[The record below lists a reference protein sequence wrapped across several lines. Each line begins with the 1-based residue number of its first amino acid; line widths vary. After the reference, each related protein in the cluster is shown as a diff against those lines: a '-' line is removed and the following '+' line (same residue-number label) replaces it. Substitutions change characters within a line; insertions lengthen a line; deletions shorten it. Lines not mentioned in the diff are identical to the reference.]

1 MKPARQDNA
10 RIACLTRLPRKCGCG
25 LIPHCG
31 SVRQLRSGGQINRAL
46 RYSMIMRWLT
56 AVVAGLI
63 VTAPAFGHAKLRGS
77 LPAADAQLQAAPKS
91 LTLTFNETVRLAV
104 LTLSIDGKD
113 IPVTIDRNAPAAAQV
128 TVTLPALAP
137 GSYQVRWSA
146 LSVDDGHVTQGTF
159 TFSVLIPARPSASS

>member
-1 MKPARQDNA
+1 
-10 RIACLTRLPRKCGCG
+10 
-25 LIPHCG
+25 
-31 SVRQLRSGGQINRAL
+31 
-46 RYSMIMRWLT
+46 MRWLT
-56 AVVAGLI
+56 AIVAGLI
-63 VTAPAFGHAKLRGS
+63 LTAPAFGHAKWRGS
-77 LPAADAQLQAAPKS
+77 LPAAGAQLQAAPKS

-104 LTLSIDGKD
+104 LTLTVDGKD

-159 TFSVLIPARPSASS
+159 SFSILIPARPSASS

>member
-159 TFSVLIPARPSASS
+159 SFSILTPTRPAASS

>member
-1 MKPARQDNA
+1 
-10 RIACLTRLPRKCGCG
+10 
-25 LIPHCG
+25 
-31 SVRQLRSGGQINRAL
+31 
-46 RYSMIMRWLT
+46 MIMRWLT
-56 AVVAGLI
+56 AVLAGLI
-63 VTAPAFGHAKLRGS
+63 LTAPAFGHAKLRGS
-77 LPAADAQLQAAPKS
+77 LPAADAQLPAAPKS

-137 GSYQVRWSA
+137 GRYQVRWSA

-159 TFSVLIPARPSASS
+159 SFSILTPARPSASS

>member
-1 MKPARQDNA
+1 
-10 RIACLTRLPRKCGCG
+10 
-25 LIPHCG
+25 
-31 SVRQLRSGGQINRAL
+31 
-46 RYSMIMRWLT
+46 MIMRWLA

-63 VTAPAFGHAKLRGS
+63 LSTPAFGHAKLRGS
-77 LPAADAQLQAAPKS
+77 LPAAGAQLQAAPKS

-104 LTLSIDGKD
+104 LTLIVDGKD

-128 TVTLPALAP
+128 TVTLPALAA

-159 TFSVLIPARPSASS
+159 SFSILTAARPSASS